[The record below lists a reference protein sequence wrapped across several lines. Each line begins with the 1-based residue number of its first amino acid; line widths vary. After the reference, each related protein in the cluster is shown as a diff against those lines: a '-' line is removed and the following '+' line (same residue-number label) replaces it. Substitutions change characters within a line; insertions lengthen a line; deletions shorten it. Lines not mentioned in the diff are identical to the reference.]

1 MNKENF
7 KKFVGK
13 DITKNGLTWNDYT
26 RTFSGKVDDH
36 MVVLRISG
44 WRSYSEAILC
54 LVSVDF
60 KDANEVVGYIDY
72 DVMAGTSKFVQD

>member
-13 DITKNGLTWNDYT
+13 DITKCGLTWNDYS
-26 RTFSGKVDDH
+26 RTFIGRVDNH
-36 MVVLRISG
+36 LVALRIVS
-44 WRSYSEAILC
+44 WPSYAVATLC

-60 KDANEVVGYIDY
+60 NDVTEIVGYIEY
-72 DVMAGTSKFVQD
+72 DIMAGTNKFVQD